1 MILAPVSDIYGAGT
15 PTAFTYA
22 TTTIPAAATIPGI
35 PGTTYYIPQPTRKR
49 GFQVTDSV
57 STGVVLLLWQLS
69 IPCDV

>member
-49 GFQVTDSV
+49 GFQVTTDSV
-57 STGVVLLLWQLS
+57 STRIVLFMAA
-69 IPCDV
+69 IYIM